1 MTFKKSNLESGNS
14 SSQLV
19 ENLRDV
25 DQEFLSSLSPNVKQ
39 SVTQMLNNHGLPGG
53 TRTLD
58 HLLRRQMLYP
68 AELLG
73 AAYTI

>member
-1 MTFKKSNLESGNS
+1 MTSMGKWIFAGQVNEK
-14 SSQLV
+14 
-19 ENLRDV
+19 EN
-25 DQEFLSSLSPNVKQ
+25 
-39 SVTQMLNNHGLPGG
+39 LPGG

-73 AAYTI
+73 GTIRIYHDERQWSSRP